1 MESLEPLE
9 SVVSVESM
17 LKVISV
23 GGATGGF
30 GNVSADMVT
39 HAAAIA
45 AMRAKLVS
53 AWREN
58 VLFKVFFIMCF
69 AAQVNWFFCGDSAEI
84 SGGAYVNK

>member
-1 MESLEPLE
+1 MVSLESLD

-30 GNVSADMVT
+30 GNVSADMVM

-53 AWREN
+53 AWREKI
-58 VLFKVFFIMCF
+58 LFKVFFIRCF
-69 AAQVNWFFCGDSAEI
+69 AAQVN
-84 SGGAYVNK
+84 

>member
-1 MESLEPLE
+1 MASIESLE

-23 GGATGGF
+23 GGAIGGF

-45 AMRAKLVS
+45 ARRTELVNV
-53 AWREN
+53 WREKILFN
-58 VLFKVFFIMCF
+58 VILIMYF
-69 AAQVNWFFCGDSAEI
+69 ASDVNWFFCVNSAKI
-84 SGGAYVNK
+84 SSGA

>member
-1 MESLEPLE
+1 MVSLESLE

-23 GGATGGF
+23 GGAIGGLA
-30 GNVSADMVT
+30 NVSADMVT

-45 AMRAKLVS
+45 AMRAALVS

-58 VLFKVFFIMCF
+58 VLLKVFFIMCF
-69 AAQVNWFFCGDSAEI
+69 AAQVH
-84 SGGAYVNK
+84 